1 MNKKLLTIACAS
13 LLLFAG
19 NNVIAAE
26 GESVLNNQPAQ
37 NDMPMPPKH
46 RKMKSG
52 MHTDQ
57 LAKELDL
64 TAEQKE
70 KAEALRKADFEKM
83 KPLIEQMKE
92 LHKKMDELRKE
103 NMKNFE
109 AILTPLQKA
118 KLDGIMLERKKQME
132 HFRKDFQNKKRPNAS
147 FPPMDEHFPPKPMPE
162 E

>member
-70 KAEALRKADFEKM
+70 KAEALRKA
-83 KPLIEQMKE
+83 
-92 LHKKMDELRKE
+92 
-103 NMKNFE
+103 NFE